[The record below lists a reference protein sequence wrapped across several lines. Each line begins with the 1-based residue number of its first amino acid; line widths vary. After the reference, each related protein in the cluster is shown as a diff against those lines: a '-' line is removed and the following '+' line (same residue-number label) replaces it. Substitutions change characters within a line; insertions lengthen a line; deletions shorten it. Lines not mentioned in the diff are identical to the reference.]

1 MSGCLLRRSQLGA
14 IAGIINLCVQG
25 QGGDIVMR
33 ILRYA
38 LRKAVLSSAHAD
50 QQQGMFHGWMLVCV
64 SAAAG
69 SFSSGTTS
77 LADTR
82 SSHCSQMHRPAW

>member
-1 MSGCLLRRSQLGA
+1 MRRAQLGA

-38 LRKAVLSSAHAD
+38 LRKAVLSSAQAD
-50 QQQGMFHGWMLVCV
+50 QQQGMSV
-64 SAAAG
+64 
-69 SFSSGTTS
+69 T
-77 LADTR
+77 
-82 SSHCSQMHRPAW
+82 

>member
-1 MSGCLLRRSQLGA
+1 MPSARRAQLGA

-38 LRKAVLSSAHAD
+38 LRKAILGSASQAD
-50 QQQGMFHGWMLVCV
+50 GQQGMR
-64 SAAAG
+64 AG
-69 SFSSGTTS
+69 
-77 LADTR
+77 LA
-82 SSHCSQMHRPAW
+82 HQ

>member
-1 MSGCLLRRSQLGA
+1 MGMCHLTSQYINSWANPGCLLHRAQLGA

-38 LRKAVLSSAHAD
+38 LRKAVLSSAQAD
-50 QQQGMFHGWMLVCV
+50 QQQGMFFVRLLVYIGGV
-64 SAAAG
+64 AAAYH
-69 SFSSGTTS
+69 
-77 LADTR
+77 LV
-82 SSHCSQMHRPAW
+82 H